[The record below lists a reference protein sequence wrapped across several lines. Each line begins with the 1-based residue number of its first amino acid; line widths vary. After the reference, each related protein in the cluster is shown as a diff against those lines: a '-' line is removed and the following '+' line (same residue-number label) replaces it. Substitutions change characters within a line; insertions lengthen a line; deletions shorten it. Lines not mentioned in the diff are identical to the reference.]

1 VEDDREGVKMALL
14 PSGIFFESYHQKK
27 AYIHTRPQWVC
38 FIVFLLLLVFLP
50 SLIGSRLL
58 GVVNVIGIILI
69 AVVGLQIPIGY
80 AGQINLGQSAF
91 MGMGAFVAASLAI
104 NFDLPIWVTIP
115 CGGLGGAFLG
125 AIFALPVMRIK
136 GFYLALTTMTAQV
149 IFPILIMHSPDKLFG
164 GAIGLRIEP
173 AKFLGITFNTDRG
186 LYYLN
191 MTVAAIMIFFAF
203 NLVRSRT
210 GRAFTA
216 IRDNDIAAEMI
227 GIHISFYKTLAFFI
241 GAFYAGVA
249 GGLWAYYI
257 RFIGADQFT
266 LYFSIWYVSM
276 LIVGG
281 LGSIL
286 GAILGT
292 VFLRSLQEIMTYLGP
307 FLVKV
312 FPQMGG
318 SEIWFAGMNI
328 LLGVVIV
335 LFLIF
340 EPRGLAHRWAILK
353 TSYRIW
359 PFPYI
364 R

>member
-1 VEDDREGVKMALL
+1 MALL

>member
-1 VEDDREGVKMALL
+1 MALL
-14 PSGIFFESYHQKK
+14 PSGIFFESYRQKK
-27 AYIHTRPQWVC
+27 AYIHTRPQRIC
-38 FIVFLLLLVFLP
+38 FLILMLLLAFLP
-50 SLIGSRLL
+50 YLIGSRLL
-58 GVVNVIGIILI
+58 GIVNVMSIILI
-69 AVVGLQIPIGY
+69 AVVGLQLPIGY
-80 AGQINLGQSAF
+80 TGQINLGQSAF
-91 MGMGAFVAASLAI
+91 MGMGAFVTASLAL
-104 NFDLPIWVTIP
+104 NFDLPIWITIP
-115 CGGLGGAFLG
+115 CGGLGGALLG
-125 AIFALPVMRIK
+125 ATFALPAVRIK

-149 IFPILIMHSPDKLFG
+149 IFPILIMHLPDKWFG

-173 AKFLGITFNTDRG
+173 AKFLGVTFQTDRS

-191 MTVAAIMIFFAF
+191 MLVAVIMIFLAF
-203 NLVRSRT
+203 NLVRSRV
-210 GRAFTA
+210 GRAFMA
-216 IRDNDIAAEMI
+216 IRDNDLAAEMI
-227 GIHISFYKTLAFFI
+227 GIPISLYKTLAFFI
-241 GAFYAGVA
+241 GAFYAGIA
-249 GGLWAYYI
+249 GALWAYYI

-292 VFLRSLQEIMTYLGP
+292 VFLRSLQEMITYLGP
-307 FLVKV
+307 FLARA

-318 SEIWFAGMNI
+318 SEIWFASMNI

-340 EPRGLAHRWAILK
+340 EPRGLAHRWIILK
-353 TSYRIW
+353 TAYRIW

>member
-1 VEDDREGVKMALL
+1 MPLL

-38 FIVFLLLLVFLP
+38 FIVFLLILVFLP

-149 IFPILIMHSPDKLFG
+149 IFPILIMQLPDKLFG

-173 AKFLGITFNTDRG
+173 GTFLGITFNTDRS

-227 GIHISFYKTLAFFI
+227 GINISFYKTLAFFI
-241 GAFYAGVA
+241 GAFFAGVA